1 MLKIEI
7 MQTIEVLLGYD
18 VNKVEFDHIISK
30 TIRIVHNYL
39 NDDNLTD
46 DDILEKYKDVI
57 IELTYRYF
65 KSSKIGSNGVKS
77 MTQGQRSITYSDSV
91 INPLVLDDEIKALLP
106 LPKVRLI

>member
-1 MLKIEI
+1 MLEI
-7 MQTIEVLLGYD
+7 MQTVKALLGYEI
-18 VNKVEFDHIISK
+18 NEVEFNHITSK
-30 TIRIVHNYL
+30 AIRIVYNYL

-65 KSSKIGSNGVKS
+65 KSSKIGSYGVTS
-77 MTQGQRSITYSDSV
+77 MTQGQRSISYSDTLTNPMV
-91 INPLVLDDEIKALLP
+91 IDDEIKALLP